1 MWLHGIY
8 PRSIDKYML
17 YLQSAREN
25 NRPMH
30 MHVFD
35 ERDEAW

>member
-17 YLQSAREN
+17 YLQNAREN